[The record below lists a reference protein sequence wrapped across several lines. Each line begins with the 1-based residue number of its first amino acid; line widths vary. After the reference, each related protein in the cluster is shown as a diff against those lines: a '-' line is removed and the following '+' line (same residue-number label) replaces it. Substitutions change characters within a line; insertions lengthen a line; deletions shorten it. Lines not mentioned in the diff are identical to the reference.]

1 MVRLAIR
8 GLVAFG
14 LLVAAVG
21 AASAQGT
28 ESDRR
33 PRGEAGRFDFY
44 VLSLSWSPS
53 FCAKRAERMDG
64 RDAPSGECGTH
75 AYGFIVHG
83 LWPQYERGFPQYCE
97 VPSPRLARSMVSTM
111 LDLMPAPRL
120 VYNEWDRHGT
130 CSGLS
135 PRDYFDTVRTA
146 HAAIKIPPQYLDLQ
160 SPLIVSPAAVED
172 AFISAN
178 PDLARADMAIDC
190 EAGRLTELRLCLSKG
205 LKFRACPQVAADT
218 CRRPRVLMPPM
229 QAAVPGGR

>member
-8 GLVAFG
+8 GLLAFG

-53 FCAKRAERMDG
+53 FCAEMAERMEG
-64 RDAPSGECGTH
+64 RGAPSGECGTH

-97 VPSPRLARSMVSTM
+97 VPSPRLARSIVSTM

-135 PRDYFDTVRTA
+135 PRDYFDTVRKA

-172 AFISAN
+172 AFVSAN

-190 EAGRLTELRLCLSKG
+190 EAGRLTEVRLCFSKD

-218 CRRPRVLMPPM
+218 CRRPKVLMPPM
-229 QAAVPGGR
+229 QPAVPGGR